1 MKKWTAFIIGMILII
16 IFIITMFVLPPL
28 FGWYFPNITSW
39 DDFINAIST
48 PERFIIGIITQVIPI
63 ICVTIGAI
71 FLIIFLIK
79 LIRGKE

>member
-1 MKKWTAFIIGMILII
+1 MKKWTAFIIGIILVA

-28 FGWYFPNITSW
+28 LDWHYPDITSW
-39 DDFINAIST
+39 EDFVDSIST
-48 PERFIIGIITQVIPI
+48 VEGFVIGIITEVVPI
-63 ICVTIGAI
+63 ICVTIAAI